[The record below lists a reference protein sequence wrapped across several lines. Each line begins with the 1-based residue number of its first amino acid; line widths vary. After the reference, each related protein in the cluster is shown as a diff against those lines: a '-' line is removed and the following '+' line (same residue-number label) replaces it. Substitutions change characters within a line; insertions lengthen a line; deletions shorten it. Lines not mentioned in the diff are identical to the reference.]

1 MKKQVITAI
10 LFIGFS
16 SASLAVSF
24 DCAKAST
31 ANEKMICG
39 NQELSAL
46 DDQVFALYKGL
57 VSLNPNLKTAQREW
71 VKTTRQCSDLDCLKD
86 AYKSRVEEL
95 NAMSE
100 PKKVDVSQAQAAIQQ
115 IVQSTVQQ
123 EVQSASSQ
131 EEQASLE
138 TTQETTSN
146 NETTQSEVQAY
157 VADDSSRNNAE
168 LTNEDVKQS
177 DSSTGSS
184 IRIIIAL
191 LLTLAIASVPF
202 IGFKKRKALKTA

>member
-1 MKKQVITAI
+1 MK
-10 LFIGFS
+10 LFCLPGKFLARVKLRVLFTSLLGSRWLQAVPELLEAFHDHLQRDGHLASSRNSAHLSSFS
-16 SASLAVSF
+16 L
-24 DCAKAST
+24 T
-31 ANEKMICG
+31 
-39 NQELSAL
+39 
-46 DDQVFALYKGL
+46 
-57 VSLNPNLKTAQREW
+57 
-71 VKTTRQCSDLDCLKD
+71 
-86 AYKSRVEEL
+86 YKSRVEEL